1 MFSST
6 GGGVCEYLQTGQ
18 LQRDVGAKCLKY
30 HQNKQLMSFSHLSFY
45 NTGIHTNLKD
55 FSRKTLIMLKSFQT
69 ESVVVV
75 VVVVVVAAAAAA
87 VFVAVVVVIIV
98 SLL

>member
-75 VVVVVVAAAAAA
+75 VVVAAAAAAA

>member
-30 HQNKQLMSFSHLSFY
+30 HQNKQLMSFSRLSFY
-45 NTGIHTNLKD
+45 NTSIHTNLKD

-75 VVVVVVAAAAAA
+75 VVVAAAAAAAA

>member
-30 HQNKQLMSFSHLSFY
+30 HQNKQLMSFSRLSFY

-55 FSRKTLIMLKSFQT
+55 FSRTTLIMLKSFQT

-75 VVVVVVAAAAAA
+75 VVVVVVAAA